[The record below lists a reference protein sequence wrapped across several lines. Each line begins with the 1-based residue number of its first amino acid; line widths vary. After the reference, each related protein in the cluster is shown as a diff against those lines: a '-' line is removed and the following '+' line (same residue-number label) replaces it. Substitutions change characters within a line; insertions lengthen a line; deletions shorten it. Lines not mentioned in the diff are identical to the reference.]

1 MPEKP
6 KFNPNVPYQEATGSV
21 PSAKKPAFD
30 PNKKFEYAAP
40 ELREGDK
47 SVITPKYKTPQELE
61 VDSAVNFIKEKGGR
75 NGSTI
80 LDSEIDVLRDVLKD
94 SRSTQEQKRKAI
106 LTIQG
111 YDDKHDD
118 NNTMYYMK
126 KEDNGVYMPTPLAYG
141 EKPPKGYKVASVWG
155 NEKESEND
163 SWYTDL
169 GKSLAN
175 GVLGAAQGVVDVAQ
189 VGNTLVTG
197 EESKYLNNLGNTA
210 EALKFKKD
218 SDLNAPILNTEGI
231 TQWSDLLDKDRFDI
245 SPKSLW
251 GTLNMA
257 AESLTEF
264 AGGTKGAMTIMKN
277 SPKAAIFTGSFMSQ
291 LGDNLDNAEE
301 AGLKGRDKSAVASAI
316 TAPMAALDAFYGL
329 DGKLMSTLFQ
339 NEKREMLKNVIKSV
353 DKDAMGN
360 ITENGFKQLTKQATV
375 GYTELAKK
383 GVKEIVGDVVGEG
396 SQEALQDFTQKA
408 GEQLWDK
415 MTPNERGQFG
425 TDAFNAKSFGDY
437 INSFAT
443 GLVSGAP
450 MAVGTQVLRSKHDEQ
465 SINAYERVKQGPE
478 AVKALKVDLDNALKN
493 NDINQSEYEQAI
505 FKIDSYDKY
514 QQETKDVNLKPED
527 EKKAFE
533 LSFQIQG
540 LKTEI
545 PTNENEISKLE
556 PINRAKVESKQKQVK
571 ELQSELNDIIRRG
584 EIKGEPVVPKK
595 EEERIQNEK
604 EKEFKAEE
612 AVKKDETD
620 AKLQQKEPIIKT
632 PKAKEVKV
640 KSEYEPVKFEDDKR
654 TYEEVTPEEF
664 NEGKFPSRSRHRM
677 LRKELSNKDKYP
689 SGEISGKLIPRTYT
703 YNNEVKNT
711 YEVQMADGKK
721 IRLSSSMLRP
731 EGFRGHMR
739 TERLKGNAEGLP
751 VAVKV
756 VDLNEIPADYKMPEG
771 YKSNKKILKVYQ
783 KSDGKFLGWAKE
795 THKGGAEALD
805 KTGQSLYNEQ
815 EIDLIKHLETV
826 NETPATEKELEGL
839 RQPLP
844 KAPVKQRAAEATSKI
859 VEEAK
864 AKVRDQKGGNKVTL
878 NNISDIIKNGYGRL
892 SVSKNGENIAF
903 DKFDIVIDNDTKT
916 AEVVF
921 VQKKDR
927 VANKGIGLES
937 YIELGERL
945 KEKGITLQSLGQPQL
960 IGGRYVWDTLVK
972 NGLAKRIATGS
983 YEYTGKNETE
993 NKSKSPSELSLSE
1006 LKELPNRENFDETN
1020 KQALVELNSINFNN
1034 KQSVKDGISKILE
1047 IINNKFIP
1055 ENKVEQ
1061 VLKTKEK
1068 LIGNSD
1074 YYSKEYLEKYIQYTT
1089 KDFSELTKEQKESIK
1104 TEDTKALGLKIKR
1117 KVEGYNRLSFEQ
1129 KKTEFGVNLRK
1140 EIDKD
1145 VKEFGGSLK
1154 PLNRSNIQLL
1164 DSEGKQVK
1172 KDSVRREQSVI
1183 DNEKAIAI
1191 KKKNALNITP
1201 TSIPQYLAMVIGS
1214 KGQFAESLTKEIPNV
1229 PSMMKDFKKG
1239 YTLESLLQG
1248 YKDRANLTDESISES
1263 DFNSEAMDFL
1273 KEYLIEGGR
1282 DLAIKY
1288 AVESYEKEVN
1298 GGYTDKQ
1305 IKELEDYA
1313 EANGVTEEELSDI
1326 KEVAQNINNE
1336 EYKTITE
1343 KIESKNENERNEQL
1357 ADEIKNDYFGDENG
1371 INDVFIKDE
1380 SKKSEEEKDIT
1391 RNESENEP
1399 FQKESGKPSVY
1410 SQKVIDKLQKALP
1423 KVKIV
1428 FDANL
1433 KAAGK
1438 WSPSTNT
1445 ITINPEYAGKDT
1457 AIHEAGHILIDAMG
1471 YENKIIQQAVK
1482 QLRDT
1487 DLYDETKQR
1496 YPELNEEQLDKE
1508 VLAEAIGREGAD
1520 IFDKAEDRSKFKA
1533 YLDYIFDWL
1542 KQKLGLDKNVA
1553 KSLAKQII
1561 GGVKTKDLKGTEKGT
1576 EQLQK
1581 EKKKNPI
1588 GVRALSFA
1596 QYAAEHGFSYEAE
1609 TDKMDEAKVMLQE
1622 ATEEM
1627 ELAKEDADNAM
1638 TDAEVEVAEKVLAE
1652 KETAYKEARKAYA
1665 IAGKRTFEYKQYKK
1679 DFNAIQE
1686 ILKEKDLS
1694 KYSVEEL
1701 QDLISRIHAFD
1712 NKAAKVVKEEA
1723 MLKLAFLVRKEM
1735 QAVHAKR
1742 DNYIESVADSKDI
1755 TSLQKMLLHISHFTE
1770 NQPEMQKLSLEFGK
1784 AVMDKISDAST
1795 RKDIHEKL
1803 ARKLITEENKRL
1815 GIVGAASNR
1824 FSSDSAK
1831 YFEWMDNGEGGLLT
1845 VDEAKAKGYSEARIN
1860 YLKFTRETIADFKD
1874 DLTKDNYENVVMD
1887 AIKVDKGFTEAFK
1900 SEGLL
1905 EAFSYY
1911 LGGGGYNLG
1920 KVRIEHNGT
1929 VKSYAEIEKEILVNA
1944 DKKSI
1949 TSILNGLW
1957 ELLKANVK
1965 ARRQLKKGYNV
1976 DESINPLEVRVE
1988 AEYSLNSKGQLVSKF
2003 DKPRSKDRGYSKDF
2017 YRAMNQFIDE
2027 SAHTKHMS
2035 KIMPLVESVEYLNK
2049 KGYAEK
2055 GIMPKKN
2062 VAKWIEDWKALHI
2075 FKEPYVNDP
2084 VLDAS
2089 IKFMRKLVASTTMW
2103 FNLPANAINV
2113 AVGNYNSWRQ
2123 ENGKTLAKGNARLF
2137 GGKGERST
2145 GGVVNKYALDII
2157 KKYNIVNQDY
2167 DSQPTLRAT
2176 NIFSK
2181 MATIGTQLGE
2191 YQIQGSLALGLM
2203 PDNVYNSFEYTKDK
2217 YGNDVLTVK
2226 EEVNEDDIKKEIL
2239 KVKNRVTD
2247 IQGKYPDEDR
2257 RNIMRGEIGKAVFQ
2271 FKVWIPDWYKERFA
2285 PEYYNAFGDKKEGT
2299 LRALY
2304 KDGFKKIYTDLKKG
2318 NFKELSKNKAFMSN
2332 IKGLTVIGALLA
2344 LKYRDDDDED
2354 ARGKAS
2360 TFDNLL
2366 GQILFILDPEQD
2378 KYMVSNPVAALG
2390 KTKDFINAA
2399 EALITLDEKAW
2410 EKTKR
2415 VLPANKIE
2423 KIVDFGKK
2431 VVE

>member
-1 MPEKP
+1 MPENP
-6 KFNPNVPYQEATGSV
+6 KLPSPNQVLGTNSASRLPSPEEALNFKS
-21 PSAKKPAFD
+21 PQ
-30 PNKKFEYAAP
+30 
-40 ELREGDK
+40 LREGDK
-47 SVITPKYKTPQELE
+47 SVILPKYKTPKELE
-61 VDSAVNFIKEKGGR
+61 VDSAVNFIKEQGGR

-80 LDSEIDVLRDVLKD
+80 MDSEIDVLRDVLKD
-94 SRSTQEQKRKAI
+94 PRVNEEQRKKAI

-111 YDDKHDD
+111 YGDKHDD
-118 NNTMYYMK
+118 NNTMYYLK
-126 KEDNGVYMPTPLAYG
+126 QEDNGVYIPTALAYG

-155 NEKESEND
+155 NQKEANDD

-189 VGNTLVTG
+189 VGTTLATG
-197 EESKYLNNLGNTA
+197 EESKYLNKLSNTA

-218 SDLNAPILNTEGI
+218 EALNAPILNTEGVDK
-231 TQWSDLLDKDRFDI
+231 WSDLLDKDRFDI

-277 SPKAAIFTGSFMSQ
+277 SPRAAIFTGSFMSQ

-301 AGLKGRDKSAVASAI
+301 AGLKGRDKAAVASAI

-353 DKDAMGN
+353 EKDAMGN
-360 ITENGFKQLTKQATV
+360 ITENGFKQLTKQATI

-415 MTPNERGQFG
+415 MTPDERGQFG

-437 INSFAT
+437 INSFAA

-465 SINAYERVKQGPE
+465 SVNAYERVKQGPK

-584 EIKGEPVVPKK
+584 EIKGEPVIPKK
-595 EEERIQNEK
+595 EEERIQKEK
-604 EKEFKAEE
+604 EKEMKVEE
-612 AVKKDETD
+612 AVNEEKINSDLSQKEPVKKATAKSELESNEVEINIDGKFKKEPPLPKQPDLKDET
-620 AKLQQKEPIIKT
+620 
-632 PKAKEVKV
+632 
-640 KSEYEPVKFEDDKR
+640 R
-654 TYEEVTPEEF
+654 TYDEIDNETF
-664 NEGKFPSRSRHRM
+664 NNTKFPSRN
-677 LRKELSNKDKYP
+677 KFKIIVDKLSNWQNKEMPGVIKKKSYKYYDKETKSWVP
-689 SGEISGKLIPRTYT
+689 NSIL
-703 YNNEVKNT
+703 EV
-711 YEVQMADGKK
+711 ELEDGKR
-721 IRLSSSMLRP
+721 IRFASSKYYDSKTE
-731 EGFRGHMR
+731 EGFRSHTR
-739 TERLKGNAEGLP
+739 NERLLGNEEGIPVGLKLIDINNPKGILREGEYTP
-751 VAVKV
+751 GKKV
-756 VDLNEIPADYKMPEG
+756 LKIY
-771 YKSNKKILKVYQ
+771 NKRTGQ
-783 KSDGKFLGWAKE
+783 FLSWAKE
-795 THKGGAEALD
+795 THRGKADAKRDDGNLVTTAEE
-805 KTGQSLYNEQ
+805 G
-815 EIDLIKHLETV
+815 DLIKTLEQQEY
-826 NETPATEKELEGL
+826 NEPISGNDEIAEIIKPKPRPTPTEK
-839 RQPLP
+839 
-844 KAPVKQRAAEATSKI
+844 AAEATEKI
-859 VEEAK
+859 VKESKEKVKQEKQKQNGKQEGAVDGEKPARGNNEEANGESESTSK
-864 AKVRDQKGGNKVTL
+864 EIKLRTSKPRSQRKIKDPARIKVSKMEAVDIASIVMKYFIDGGYISRDSIKTFLDSEEEAQARQNMTRKQTPDNADVVPNLDELANYLWDKNIKNFPDLEASDYKNEIERVLTKYESPIVMAKKYLEIYSDEKNAKLTRLEELAVGSFETAEKEGYLEDLNKVVEVL
-878 NNISDIIKNGYGRL
+878 EG
-892 SVSKNGENIAF
+892 
-903 DKFDIVIDNDTKT
+903 KT
-916 AEVVF
+916 DE
-921 VQKKDR
+921 
-927 VANKGIGLES
+927 
-937 YIELGERL
+937 
-945 KEKGITLQSLGQPQL
+945 
-960 IGGRYVWDTLVK
+960 
-972 NGLAKRIATGS
+972 
-983 YEYTGKNETE
+983 
-993 NKSKSPSELSLSE
+993 E
-1006 LKELPNRENFDETN
+1006 LK
-1020 KQALVELNSINFNN
+1020 ALAE
-1034 KQSVKDGISKILE
+1034 KDKWEEGTDI
-1047 IINNKFIP
+1047 IINN
-1055 ENKVEQ
+1055 
-1061 VLKTKEK
+1061 
-1068 LIGNSD
+1068 
-1074 YYSKEYLEKYIQYTT
+1074 
-1089 KDFSELTKEQKESIK
+1089 
-1104 TEDTKALGLKIKR
+1104 
-1117 KVEGYNRLSFEQ
+1117 
-1129 KKTEFGVNLRK
+1129 
-1140 EIDKD
+1140 
-1145 VKEFGGSLK
+1145 
-1154 PLNRSNIQLL
+1154 
-1164 DSEGKQVK
+1164 
-1172 KDSVRREQSVI
+1172 
-1183 DNEKAIAI
+1183 
-1191 KKKNALNITP
+1191 
-1201 TSIPQYLAMVIGS
+1201 
-1214 KGQFAESLTKEIPNV
+1214 
-1229 PSMMKDFKKG
+1229 
-1239 YTLESLLQG
+1239 
-1248 YKDRANLTDESISES
+1248 
-1263 DFNSEAMDFL
+1263 
-1273 KEYLIEGGR
+1273 
-1282 DLAIKY
+1282 
-1288 AVESYEKEVN
+1288 
-1298 GGYTDKQ
+1298 
-1305 IKELEDYA
+1305 
-1313 EANGVTEEELSDI
+1313 
-1326 KEVAQNINNE
+1326 
-1336 EYKTITE
+1336 
-1343 KIESKNENERNEQL
+1343 
-1357 ADEIKNDYFGDENG
+1357 
-1371 INDVFIKDE
+1371 
-1380 SKKSEEEKDIT
+1380 
-1391 RNESENEP
+1391 ENEP
-1399 FQKESGKPSVY
+1399 FQKESNTPSVY
-1410 SQKVIDKLQKALP
+1410 SQKVIDKLQKAMP

-1438 WSPSTNT
+1438 WSPSTST

-1471 YENKIIQQAVK
+1471 YDNKIIQQAIK
-1482 QLRDT
+1482 QLRGA
-1487 DLYDETKQR
+1487 DLYAETKQR

-1508 VLAEAIGREGAD
+1508 VLAEAIGREGAN
-1520 IFDKAEDRSKFKA
+1520 IFDKEADKSKFKA

-1561 GGVKTKDLKGTEKGT
+1561 GGVKTKELKGTENGT

-1622 ATEEM
+1622 ATDEM
-1627 ELAKEDADNAM
+1627 QLAKEDADNAM
-1638 TDAEVEVAEKVLAE
+1638 TDKEVEVAEKVLAE
-1652 KETAYKEARKAYA
+1652 KEADYKEAKKAYA
-1665 IAGKRTFEYKQYKK
+1665 IAGKRTFEYEQYKK
-1679 DFNAIQE
+1679 DFYAIQE
-1686 ILKEKDLS
+1686 VLKEKDLS
-1694 KYSVEEL
+1694 KYTTEEL
-1701 QDLISRIHAFD
+1701 QDLITRIHGFD
-1712 NKAAKVVKEEA
+1712 NKAAKAVKEEA
-1723 MLKLAFLVRKEM
+1723 MLRLSYLVRKEI
-1735 QAVHAKR
+1735 QAMHAKR

-1795 RKDIHEKL
+1795 RKGIHEKL

-1887 AIKVDKGFTEAFK
+1887 AIKVDKGFMEAFK
-1900 SEGLL
+1900 SEGLI

-1929 VKSYAEIEKEILVNA
+1929 IKSYAEIEKEILA
-1944 DKKSI
+1944 STDKKSI
-1949 TSILNGLW
+1949 TSILSGLW

-1976 DESINPLEVRVE
+1976 DEVVNPLEVRGE
-1988 AEYSLNSKGQLVSKF
+1988 AEYSLNNKGQLVSKF

-2049 KGYAEK
+2049 KGYTEK

-2103 FNLPANAINV
+2103 FNLPANMINV

-2137 GGKGERST
+2137 GGKGDREV

-2226 EEVNEDDIKKEIL
+2226 EGVNEDDIKKEIL

-2271 FKVWIPDWYKERFA
+2271 FKVWVPDWYKERFA
-2285 PEYYNAFGDKKEGT
+2285 PEYYNAFGERKEGT

-2318 NFKELSKNKAFMSN
+2318 NFKELAKNKAFISN
-2332 IKGLTVIGALLA
+2332 LKGLAVITALLA
-2344 LKYRDDDDED
+2344 YKYQDDDDEEV
-2354 ARGKAS
+2354 RGKATLAS
-2360 TFDNLL
+2360 NLL
-2366 GQILFILDPEQD
+2366 GQVLFILDPEQD